1 VTNLSSNDVTIFSI
15 DQASGG
21 LTPLSLPVSS
31 GNGPTS
37 ITLDPQGRFAY
48 VTNALDDNISV
59 FAVDTASGTLTRSST
74 AFAGINPI
82 ALSMDTSGRFAYV
95 ANLGSNNITVF
106 TVDPATGTLTP
117 AGPPAGTL
125 EGPTSVVLV
134 K

>member
-1 VTNLSSNDVTIFSI
+1 
-15 DQASGG
+15 
-21 LTPLSLPVSS
+21 
-31 GNGPTS
+31 
-37 ITLDPQGRFAY
+37 LDPQGRFAY